1 MPGSLNY
8 FGWMSRPSGWFLFL
22 FFCTTLFLEGAN
34 QQRILGVLLCG
45 SFIFGCINQGQWRWL
60 KQPPSEMI
68 IQSVWVV
75 WAGVTGICVADNIYE
90 FWKVLR
96 VAAQVL
102 ILMWVVY
109 GLITIWPEMVHAL
122 FAGLLAGSM
131 ILMGSAFTGEAQ
143 LQQEVDG
150 RVMGITSNPNNLAL
164 YLTIIFVL
172 AFWYW
177 GELAAKKKWWRFLLL
192 PYWAISIVTIV
203 MSGSRKSLIGIAGI
217 IMIWIGWASTLKTTP
232 VRVFIRVLTMAIMLA
247 IAFMILP
254 KVLEDTNVG
263 KRFANFYDKGNGS
276 IGGAL
281 EDNVRYQMYQDGW
294 NMTLENPVFGVGLGN
309 FGQHFWTGQYSHS
322 NYMEPLATTGFP
334 GFILYQS
341 FYAILLFKSLRLM
354 NGSEPIFCYQLK
366 IVVIIILTL
375 MLLGVG
381 APWHADPAVYGLLGA
396 LSAFTGLLKR
406 VPQNESINHLASEP
420 ESVSVLGFRG

>member
-8 FGWMSRPSGWFLFL
+8 FGWMRHASGWCLFL

-34 QQRILGVLLCG
+34 QQRVLGILLCG
-45 SFIFGCINQGQWRWL
+45 SFILSCVNKGQWFWL
-60 KQPPSEMI
+60 KCPPPEMI
-68 IQSVWVV
+68 IQSFWVV
-75 WAGVTGICVADNIYE
+75 WGGVTGICVADNIYE
-90 FWKVLR
+90 FWEVFR
-96 VAAQVL
+96 VVAEVL

-109 GLITIWPEMVHAL
+109 GMITIRPEMVHAL
-122 FAGLLAGSM
+122 FGGLLVGSV
-131 ILMGSAFTGEAQ
+131 ILIGSAFTGEAQ
-143 LQQEVDG
+143 LQQEVDE

-177 GELAAKKKWWRFLLL
+177 GELAANKKWWRFLFL
-192 PYWAISIVTIV
+192 PYWAISIVTIT
-203 MSGSRKSLIGIAGI
+203 MSGSRKSLIGIVVVLIA
-217 IMIWIGWASTLKTTP
+217 WFGWASTLKTSP
-232 VRVFIRVLTMAIMLA
+232 ARIFVRLLTMAIMIA
-247 IAFMILP
+247 MAFMILP
-254 KVLEDTNVG
+254 KALEDTNVG
-263 KRFANFYDKGNGS
+263 KRFAKFYDQGNGS
-276 IGGAL
+276 ITGAA
-281 EDNVRYQMYQDGW
+281 EDNIRYQMYQEGW

-354 NGSEPIFCYQLK
+354 KGSEPIFRYQLK
-366 IVVIIILTL
+366 VVVIIVLTL

-396 LSAFTGLLKR
+396 LSAYAGLLKR
-406 VPQNESINHLASEP
+406 LPNSESTNHLTSEQDF
-420 ESVSVLGFRG
+420 VSVLGFHG

>member
-1 MPGSLNY
+1 MPGSLQY
-8 FGWMSRPSGWFLFL
+8 FGWMSRASGWFLFL

-34 QQRILGVLLCG
+34 QQRVIGILLCV
-45 SFIFGCINQGQWRWL
+45 SFVLGCVKEGGWQWL
-60 KQPPSEMI
+60 KQPPPEMI
-68 IQSVWVV
+68 VQSLWIV
-75 WAGVTGICVADNIYE
+75 WAGATGICIADNVYE
-90 FWKVLR
+90 FWKVFR
-96 VAAQVL
+96 VATQVL
-102 ILMWVVY
+102 ILMWVAY

-131 ILMGSAFTGEAQ
+131 ILIGSAFTGEAQ
-143 LQQEVDG
+143 MQQEVDE

-177 GELAAKKKWWRFLLL
+177 GELAANKKWWRFLLL
-192 PYWAISIVTIV
+192 PYWAISLVTIA
-203 MSGSRKSLIGIAGI
+203 MSGSRKSLIGIVVI
-217 IMIWIGWASTLKTTP
+217 IMIWIGWASILKTTP
-232 VRVFIRVLTMAIMLA
+232 VRVFIRFLTMVIMVA
-247 IAFMILP
+247 IAFMVLP
-254 KVLEDTNVG
+254 KVMEDTNVG
-263 KRFANFYDKGNGS
+263 KRFASFYNQGNGS

-281 EDNVRYQMYQDGW
+281 EDNIRYQMYQDGW
-294 NMTLENPVFGVGLGN
+294 NMTLENPFFGVGLGN

-354 NGSEPIFCYQLK
+354 KGSEPIYRNQLK
-366 IVVIIILTL
+366 VVVIIILTL
-375 MLLGVG
+375 MLLGIG

-396 LSAFTGLLKR
+396 LSAYTGLLNR
-406 VPQNESINHLASEP
+406 GPQNESTNHLTSELNS
-420 ESVSVLGFRG
+420 ETLLGFHG